1 MGQSSA
7 ERKEAQRARDR
18 KNGFK
23 RKEVRIVDDPRAE
36 IELHVALAKINR
48 KYSK

>member
-1 MGQSSA
+1 MAKSST
-7 ERKEAQRARDR
+7 ERKVAQRLRDR

-36 IELHVALAKINR
+36 IELHVALVKINR

>member
-23 RKEVRIVDDPRAE
+23 RKEVRIVDDARAE
-36 IELHVALAKINR
+36 IELHVALVKINR